1 MSVDIFTIVIQIF
14 NFLILIFILNKI
26 IYKPLI
32 KLMKDRKEYIT
43 DSINDADKKL
53 KEAESLKSEYQNK
66 IEETEK
72 YKIEQ
77 INIIDAKNNEYKN
90 KQIDLIKEEIE
101 SEKKKFYNELDKEKG
116 LVLDSI
122 VKNIFLNINDLL
134 KDIFIYLT
142 DKSFNEVVLIK
153 FLNEIK
159 NLPEEEINKINGN
172 IKDKVDFLSN
182 FDLDVKQKELV
193 EATFKEKNIVYK
205 NINFLKDESIVLGNR
220 VVLDELTINSNAQD
234 IIDQFNTKLEQTI

>member
-172 IKDKVDFLSN
+172 VKDKVDFLSN

-220 VVLDELTINSNAQD
+220 VVLDELTINSNVQD